1 MGYSSAGT
9 PFSPD
14 ALGERLDALTSD
26 LSPARWL
33 VAYSGGVDSTVLL
46 HALVQSS
53 PPQPIVAVHVDHGL
67 HRDSGAWADHCET
80 VAASLGIEFIGRRI
94 VVPERTD
101 TGPEAAAR
109 QARYAAFLSIVD
121 TDDCLLSAHHEKDQ
135 AETLLL
141 NLLRGSGPAGLAGI
155 GARQAFGRGYLLR
168 PLIGV
173 EGDALVDYARTH
185 HLEWI
190 DDPSNEDTRFD
201 RNFLRR
207 DIIPRLAE
215 RWPAVANRLRRSADL
230 MGEASELLNDLAA
243 IDLGETANP
252 GELALDTLRD
262 LPAPRRRNAL
272 RYAVRRCG
280 LPPPPS
286 TALIRMT
293 DELIPA
299 RADARPLV
307 TWAGAEA
314 RRYRDV
320 LYLQAALGESPPVPG
335 DRLFADGP
343 AISLGDGLGQ
353 LSLVA
358 ADGAGIDPDLA
369 AEGLHIRFRRGGE
382 SLRLS
387 ERGRTQKLKKLMQDD
402 GILPWMRDRLPL
414 LYCDDRL
421 VAVADLWIEA
431 DCRKDRG
438 LRVRWSGKPAIRPSA
453 AL

>member
-1 MGYSSAGT
+1 MGYSNDA

-14 ALGERLDALTSD
+14 ALRERLDALTSD

-46 HALVQSS
+46 HALVRSAATR
-53 PPQPIVAVHVDHGL
+53 PIVAVYVDHGL
-67 HRDSGAWADHCET
+67 HPDSPAWASRCQAFAE
-80 VAASLGIEFIGRRI
+80 SLGIDFIGRRI
-94 VVPERTD
+94 TVPERTD

-109 QARYAAFLSIVD
+109 QARYAALLSIVGD
-121 TDDCLLSAHHEKDQ
+121 SDCLLSAHHEKDQ

-155 GARQAFGRGYLLR
+155 GTRQTFGRGYLLR

-173 EGDALVDYARTH
+173 EGDALVDYARAND
-185 HLEWI
+185 LEWI

-207 DIIPRLAE
+207 EIIPRLAE
-215 RWPAVANRLRRSADL
+215 RWPAVTNRLRRSADL
-230 MGEASELLNDLAA
+230 MGEASELLSDLAA
-243 IDLGETANP
+243 IDLQGTAIP
-252 GELALDTLRD
+252 GELSLETLRT
-262 LPAPRRRNAL
+262 LPAARRRNAL

-293 DELIPA
+293 DELVPA
-299 RADARPLV
+299 RPDAQPLV
-307 TWAGAEA
+307 AWAGAEA

-320 LYLQAALGESPPVPG
+320 IYLQAALGESPVVTG
-335 DRLFADGP
+335 DRLRVDGPAVALGQGLGELSLVTADGP
-343 AISLGDGLGQ
+343 
-353 LSLVA
+353 
-358 ADGAGIDPDLA
+358 GIDPELA
-369 AEGLHIRFRRGGE
+369 GKGLDIRFRAGGE
-382 SLRLS
+382 AIRLS
-387 ERGRTQKLKKLMQDD
+387 DRGRTQKLKKLMQDE

-414 LYCDDRL
+414 LYRDDQL
-421 VAVADLWIEA
+421 VAVADLWVEA
-431 DCRKDRG
+431 GCLSDAG
-438 LRVRWSGKPAIRPSA
+438 LRVRWARKPSIRAST